1 MSSSIKLRTPISVTG
16 DDVEKALFEQA
27 KEEPAVARAFEQL
40 TGDAAQRAADQ
51 LNQALNVDAFDVLSR
66 GWAAVPAVRNAVQ
79 LSALMP
85 GPPAIVRLEQHT
97 MTSNSTLV
105 LESQLEDA
113 VLPPLRIALQLIAG
127 VQSATLAVKDGRI
140 ELVALGKASI
150 IARLMAK
157 KFLVKEHATSFEGA
171 ARDPFKHQPAAVSR
185 RADVD
190 IPI

>member
-1 MSSSIKLRTPISVTG
+1 MVSSIKLRAPISVTG
-16 DDVEKALFEQA
+16 GDVEKALFEQA
-27 KEEPAVARAFEQL
+27 KEEPSVARAYEQL
-40 TGDAAQRAADQ
+40 TGVPAQRAADQ

-66 GWAAVPAVRNAVQ
+66 GWAEVPAVRNAVQ
-79 LSALMP
+79 LSALVP
-85 GPPAIVRLEQHT
+85 GPPSIVRLEQHT

-113 VLPPLRIALQLIAG
+113 ALPPLRIALQLISG

-150 IARLMAK
+150 IARLVYK
-157 KFLVKEHATSFEGA
+157 KFLVKEHSTGFEGA
-171 ARDPFKHQPAAVSR
+171 ARDPFKRQPAAVGR